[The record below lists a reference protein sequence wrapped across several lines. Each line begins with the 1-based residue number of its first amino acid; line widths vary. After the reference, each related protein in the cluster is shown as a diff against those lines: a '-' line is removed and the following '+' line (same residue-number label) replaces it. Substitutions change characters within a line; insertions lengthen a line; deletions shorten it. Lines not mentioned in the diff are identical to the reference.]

1 MPVLDSHLF
10 GECQSMLLNFDTII
24 EKEGYSAKF
33 VGKKYTGGDYIWGS
47 TPDPEVLGGIRT
59 ISE

>member
-1 MPVLDSHLF
+1 VSSVLA
-10 GECQSMLLNFDTII
+10 II
-24 EKEGYSAKF
+24 RDITAYRKTGYSAKF